1 MGKFRLT
8 GKKVSENMDAVKY
21 LKERKRMCDSYNNMC
36 DGCGFGKVPKCNH
49 TEEDNPEKAVEIV
62 EKWSAEHPMKT
73 KQGEFLKM
81 FPNADIRN
89 GIIMICPRK
98 INKNSVTS
106 EECDKSKCHD
116 CRKEY
121 WIAEVE

>member
-1 MGKFRLT
+1 MQELEKILEEIGELRGQAGSECT
-8 GKKVSENMDAVKY
+8 SEDHYIKKAWELCLDRVVGIIRKHMISDKDTAERVSE
-21 LKERKRMCDSYNNMC
+21 
-36 DGCGFGKVPKCNH
+36 
-49 TEEDNPEKAVEIV
+49 I
-62 EKWSAEHPMKT
+62 
-73 KQGEFLKM
+73 

-89 GIIMICPRK
+89 GIILICPRK

-106 EECDKSKCHD
+106 EECDESKCHD

>member
-1 MGKFRLT
+1 
-8 GKKVSENMDAVKY
+8 MDAVKY

-73 KQGEFLKM
+73 RQSEFLKM

-89 GIIMICPRK
+89 GIILICPRN

-106 EECDKSKCHD
+106 EECGKLTCLE